1 MDAQFCFIRFFH
13 YIFLN
18 QIQKNMIKFIEVLKD
33 LSLNNGSNGISI
45 LRKGRYEL
53 MYSNSTI
60 SGYDIEVDGNLI
72 KAGIYLAGQQ
82 HQDFTTYVSFKK
94 DYWNNLVREYEPNLE
109 SIEDQLEY
117 DFYSALNPV
126 FHN

>member
-1 MDAQFCFIRFFH
+1 
-13 YIFLN
+13 
-18 QIQKNMIKFIEVLKD
+18 MIKFIEVPKD
-33 LSLNNGSNGISI
+33 LSLNNCSNGISI
-45 LRKGRYEL
+45 LRKGKYEL
-53 MYSNSTI
+53 MYSNSTC

-82 HQDFTTYVSFKK
+82 YQDFTAYISFKK
-94 DYWNNLVREYEPNLE
+94 DYWNNLVKEYEPNLE

-126 FHN
+126 FQN